1 MKARAGAEVGA
12 VKGLQVAGLVLGAAV
27 SGLLILFMSG
37 EILTDPGGV
46 TGLLAVLAWLAVPA
60 VLTILA
66 ILRPAAAYPILVATV
81 GLVLLAAAVS
91 IPLAR
96 QVWEFEDTHGPINL
110 MILLGALV
118 PLVALGRA
126 MPARAGWLMIIT
138 IVGSLALQGI
148 SLLIAGQASVIVV
161 FFVLTPPFLISAAL
175 LIASARQAEP
185 ATTPDGSTPQ
195 GLH

>member
-1 MKARAGAEVGA
+1 M
-12 VKGLQVAGLVLGAAV
+12 
-27 SGLLILFMSG
+27 ILFMSG

-118 PLVALGRA
+118 PLVALGKA
-126 MPARAGWLMIIT
+126 MPARAGWLMIMT
-138 IVGSLALQGI
+138 IVGSLLLQGI

-161 FFVLTPPFLISAAL
+161 FFVLMPPFLISAAL
-175 LIASARQAEP
+175 LIASAREATP
-185 ATTPDGSTPQ
+185 ATAPPTAG
-195 GLH
+195 

>member
-1 MKARAGAEVGA
+1 MGA

-96 QVWEFEDTHGPINL
+96 QVWEF
-110 MILLGALV
+110 
-118 PLVALGRA
+118 
-126 MPARAGWLMIIT
+126 
-138 IVGSLALQGI
+138 
-148 SLLIAGQASVIVV
+148 
-161 FFVLTPPFLISAAL
+161 
-175 LIASARQAEP
+175 
-185 ATTPDGSTPQ
+185 
-195 GLH
+195 